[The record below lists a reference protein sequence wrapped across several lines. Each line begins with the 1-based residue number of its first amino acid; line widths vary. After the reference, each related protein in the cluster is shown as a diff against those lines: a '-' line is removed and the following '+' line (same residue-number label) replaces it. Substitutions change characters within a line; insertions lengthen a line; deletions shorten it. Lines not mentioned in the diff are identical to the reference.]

1 MENNIKIVNKIGR
14 NTKPEYKKSISRM
27 VVIQGVPGMAQ
38 SKNTAATAEKKAIT
52 YIKNEAK

>member
-27 VVIQGVPGMAQ
+27 VLIQGVPGLAQ
-38 SKNTAATAEKKAIT
+38 SKNTKAQAEKRAIT
-52 YIKNEAK
+52 YIKNESK

>member
-14 NTKPEYKKSISRM
+14 NTKPEYKKTISRM
-27 VVIQGVPGMAQ
+27 VVIQGKPGRVSAL
-38 SKNTAATAEKKAIT
+38 NTAAKAEKKALT

>member
-1 MENNIKIVNKIGR
+1 MEKNIKIVNKIGR

-38 SKNTAATAEKKAIT
+38 SKNTAAKAAQRALT
-52 YIKNEAK
+52 YIKNEA